1 MHAVVVYGYQ
11 PMESPTVKV
20 GQEKL
25 AKKKA
30 IQIAPDA
37 DNRHQEQD
45 KQKLGQQ
52 AQHIVQKYLV
62 GLSQS
67 VEDTALGGRQIEK
80 GAEPGQGHNIIP
92 SQGAVVKGFSHIGSE
107 KEKKAGT
114 QNAQI

>member
-20 GQEKL
+20 SQEKL

-37 DNRHQEQD
+37 NNRHQEQD

-52 AQHIVQKYLV
+52 A
-62 GLSQS
+62 
-67 VEDTALGGRQIEK
+67 
-80 GAEPGQGHNIIP
+80 
-92 SQGAVVKGFSHIGSE
+92 
-107 KEKKAGT
+107 
-114 QNAQI
+114 